1 MEIQFVEGSLFSKK
15 LLQVATDEEFQ
26 VLQRELRADPEK
38 GDVIKG
44 AGGARK
50 VRMAL
55 GGRGKS
61 GGARVIYYVR
71 VSRDR
76 IYLLD
81 IYRKGDKSDLSPQ
94 ERKALAELVLMLKG
108 NDNEK
113 ERRKT

>member
-1 MEIQFVEGSLFSKK
+1 MEGSLFSKK
-15 LLQVATDEEFQ
+15 LPKVATDEEYQ
-26 VLQRELRADPEK
+26 ALQRELRANPEK

-50 VRMAL
+50 VRMSL
-55 GGRGKS
+55 GTRGKS

-81 IYRKGDKSDLSPQ
+81 IYSKVEKSDLSPQ
-94 ERKALAELVLMLKG
+94 ERKALAEFVLMLKG
-108 NDNEK
+108 NDYETK
-113 ERRKT
+113 KG